1 MTDSNMP
8 NQRNITLTIADLA
21 IMASALS
28 LARVTAMMYGSE
40 GKRSRDRLN
49 ELTEMLNDMCPISK
63 TDRDKEYSWF
73 NAMSSVVNAQ
83 SWHLHMETTSGWSY
97 KIEDVRIVMIV
108 DGRRYNLTGDITVNS
123 KEPVLPEK
131 YQTMFDET
139 LALAKEAASM
149 EAEFMQEVVLRM
161 PVVVENDNYSKRR
174 ERENFAASE
183 MIAAGLKAAGVTDI
197 PFHVRSLDYARTD
210 GEEVMY
216 DVTVLAKPSDEERLK
231 AIFASEPESA
241 LKL

>member
-1 MTDSNMP
+1 MTNSNMP
-8 NQRNITLTIADLA
+8 NQRNITFSIADLA

-28 LARVTAMMYGSE
+28 LARATAMMYGSE
-40 GKRSRDRLN
+40 GKKSRDRLN
-49 ELTEMLNDMCPISK
+49 QLTEMFNELCPISK
-63 TDRDKEYSWF
+63 THRDKEYSWF
-73 NAMSSVVNAQ
+73 NAMSSVVNAM

-108 DGRRYNLTGDITVNS
+108 DGRRYNLTDHMTVNS
-123 KEPVLPEK
+123 KEAVLPEK

-149 EAEFMQEVVLRM
+149 EAEFMQEIVLRM

-174 ERENFAASE
+174 ERENQAASE
-183 MIAAGLKAAGVTDI
+183 MIVAGLKAAGVTDM
-197 PFHVRSLDYARTD
+197 PFHVRSLEYART
-210 GEEVMY
+210 ECEQVMY
-216 DVTVLAKPSDEERLK
+216 DVTVLAKPSDEARFK
-231 AIFASEPESA
+231 AIFDAEPEAA

>member
-28 LARVTAMMYGSE
+28 LARATAMMYGGE
-40 GKRSRDRLN
+40 GKKSRDRLN

-63 TDRDKEYSWF
+63 THRDKEYSWF

-108 DGRRYNLTGDITVNS
+108 DGRRYNLTDNMSVNS
-123 KEPVLPEK
+123 KEAVLPEK

-139 LALAKEAASM
+139 LGLAKEAAAL

-174 ERENFAASE
+174 ERENKAAAE
-183 MIAAGLKAAGVTDI
+183 MIATGLEGAGVTDI
-197 PFHVRSLDYARTD
+197 PFYVRSMDYARTEC
-210 GEEVMY
+210 EEVMY
-216 DVTVLAKPSDEERLK
+216 DVTVLAKPSDEARLK
-231 AIFASEPESA
+231 AIFASEPEAA